1 MNQIYLSEHFFSKN
15 TFRENTMLNI
25 KNTFSKKITFLIILT
40 KIFTTKKILKMEN
53 KHSEE
58 YWLTQNSLLEN

>member
-1 MNQIYLSEHFFSKN
+1 
-15 TFRENTMLNI
+15 MLNI

-58 YWLTQNSLLEN
+58 YWLTLNSLLEN